1 MKKQKR
7 MTGALFLQ
15 GLRENWL
22 IILAFIVIIVGIIL
36 VVVDKF
42 YLPVTVGA
50 LALGQVLKI
59 LHDFL
64 RRPAA
69 GE

>member
-22 IILAFIVIIVGIIL
+22 VVLAIIIIIAGTIIA
-36 VVVDKF
+36 VVDKF

-50 LALGQVLKI
+50 LALGQVLKL

-64 RRPAA
+64 RRPNR
-69 GE
+69 E

>member
-15 GLRENWL
+15 GLQENWL
-22 IILAFIVIIVGIIL
+22 VVLATIIIIAGTIIA
-36 VVVDKF
+36 VVDKF

-50 LALGQVLKI
+50 LAIGQVLKL

-64 RRPAA
+64 RRPA